1 MKDINVMINEITEN
15 LMDVTGYE
23 KALDIRSVL
32 YMHLSGYQLSEA
44 CTDVSAGGVAFPE
57 AVRDWGI
64 ELQLNGCTEETLRTY
79 AYNMSQFLLAVNKDL
94 KDITEMDIKRYL
106 AEGKMI
112 RKWKDSTYNLR
123 LRTVRSFFRY
133 CADQGYVDV
142 DPCRRIRDTRTAYIM
157 QPVLT
162 AEQRE
167 LIRTACRTEREL
179 ALVDLLY
186 SSGMRV
192 SEVIRL
198 DRADIDLRRRRAKCY
213 GKGRKE
219 REVMFS
225 AECGVHLAR
234 YLEERTDTDPALFV
248 RSRRPYERLSRDAV
262 EGILRTIRKR
272 EPGLAHVRLTPHTF
286 RRTRVTDL
294 INRGMPAELVAK
306 KFGHEKVQTT
316 LDCYAAISRETVWA
330 AEEKY
335 G

>member
-1 MKDINVMINEITEN
+1 
-15 LMDVTGYE
+15 
-23 KALDIRSVL
+23 
-32 YMHLSGYQLSEA
+32 
-44 CTDVSAGGVAFPE
+44 
-57 AVRDWGI
+57 
-64 ELQLNGCTEETLRTY
+64 
-79 AYNMSQFLLAVNKDL
+79 
-94 KDITEMDIKRYL
+94 
-106 AEGKMI
+106 MI

-234 YLEERTDTDPALFV
+234 YLEERT
-248 RSRRPYERLSRDAV
+248 
-262 EGILRTIRKR
+262 
-272 EPGLAHVRLTPHTF
+272 PHTF
-286 RRTRVTDL
+286 RRTRGTDL

>member
-1 MKDINVMINEITEN
+1 M
-15 LMDVTGYE
+15 
-23 KALDIRSVL
+23 
-32 YMHLSGYQLSEA
+32 
-44 CTDVSAGGVAFPE
+44 
-57 AVRDWGI
+57 
-64 ELQLNGCTEETLRTY
+64 
-79 AYNMSQFLLAVNKDL
+79 
-94 KDITEMDIKRYL
+94 
-106 AEGKMI
+106 
-112 RKWKDSTYNLR
+112 
-123 LRTVRSFFRY
+123 
-133 CADQGYVDV
+133 
-142 DPCRRIRDTRTAYIM
+142 
-157 QPVLT
+157 
-162 AEQRE
+162 
-167 LIRTACRTEREL
+167 
-179 ALVDLLY
+179 DLLY

-286 RRTRVTDL
+286 RRTRGTDL

>member
-142 DPCRRIRDTRTAYIM
+142 DPCRRIRDTRTAYIVVR
-157 QPVLT
+157 Q
-162 AEQRE
+162 
-167 LIRTACRTEREL
+167 IR
-179 ALVDLLY
+179 
-186 SSGMRV
+186 
-192 SEVIRL
+192 
-198 DRADIDLRRRRAKCY
+198 
-213 GKGRKE
+213 
-219 REVMFS
+219 
-225 AECGVHLAR
+225 
-234 YLEERTDTDPALFV
+234 
-248 RSRRPYERLSRDAV
+248 
-262 EGILRTIRKR
+262 
-272 EPGLAHVRLTPHTF
+272 
-286 RRTRVTDL
+286 
-294 INRGMPAELVAK
+294 
-306 KFGHEKVQTT
+306 
-316 LDCYAAISRETVWA
+316 
-330 AEEKY
+330 
-335 G
+335 

>member
-162 AEQRE
+162 AEQPG
-167 LIRTACRTEREL
+167 ADPDG
-179 ALVDLLY
+179 VP
-186 SSGMRV
+186 
-192 SEVIRL
+192 
-198 DRADIDLRRRRAKCY
+198 DRAGAGPCGSPVQLRDARLRGDPAGPGRYRSAPPE
-213 GKGRKE
+213 GKMLRKRPE
-219 REVMFS
+219 GPGVMFS

-272 EPGLAHVRLTPHTF
+272 EPGLAHGP
-286 RRTRVTDL
+286 
-294 INRGMPAELVAK
+294 G
-306 KFGHEKVQTT
+306 
-316 LDCYAAISRETVWA
+316 
-330 AEEKY
+330 
-335 G
+335 